1 MSAVAIGFASCEDKS
16 DLGIAQVNPQEPTID
31 VTGFA
36 LSGIPGSVNLD
47 ATVNQT
53 IPVAT
58 VTTAP
63 TNLAEGAEIQLAMQL
78 SASEDYENA
87 TTLDVVDGA
96 VSSDDWENFVLAQ
109 GSKSPAVVD
118 NYIRFA
124 AYILNNGQLSRIGG
138 ENTWFGATKV
148 AVTPVDLRLDVE
160 SSYYLVTSA
169 GKIEMTHSDEHIY
182 DDPVFQYMIEVSS
195 DQVPYYWQIAPGS
208 AVNGSDA
215 DFYGVSETGAADE
228 LSGNL
233 VLGSQK
239 GELNVAGK
247 YRFYVNMLDK
257 TYYIEKNSAPDTDYL
272 WTPGP
277 ASGWGF
283 ENNMLL
289 SNQDNGSFTGYV
301 YVDGEFKLCAQADWD
316 PLNWGLNGGVLTPGG
331 DNIKVDPSGLYY
343 VTADF
348 NDMTIGLV
356 EITSVSLIGAFNN
369 WGGDAALT
377 PNENYTIWSGDVD
390 FTEAGEWKFRMNNNW
405 DINLGGSEA
414 NLTQGGDNLS
424 VPEAGVYTVTLD
436 LSKLPYSC
444 TVVKK

>member
-16 DLGIAQVNPQEPTID
+16 DLGIAQVNPQEPAID

-36 LSGIPGSVNLD
+36 LSGMPGSVNLD

-58 VTTAP
+58 VATAP

-96 VSSDDWENFVLAQ
+96 VSSDDWEDFVLAQ

-148 AVTPVDLRLDVE
+148 SVTPVDLRLDVE
-160 SSYYLVTSA
+160 SSYYLVMGSD
-169 GKIEMTHSDEHIY
+169 KVEMNHSDAHVY
-182 DDPVFQYMIEVSS
+182 DDPVFKYTIEVSG
-195 DQVPYYWQIAPGS
+195 DQVPYYWQIAPAS

-215 DFYGVSETGAADE
+215 DFYGVSETGAADA

-233 VLGSQK
+233 VLGGQK
-239 GELNVAGK
+239 GELNAAGK
-247 YRFYVNMLDK
+247 YSLTVNMLDK
-257 TYYIEKNSAPDTDYL
+257 TYSIERNAAPDVEYL
-272 WTPGP
+272 WTPGN
-277 ASGWGF
+277 ANGWAFGD
-283 ENNMLL
+283 NNMKIA
-289 SNQDNGSFTGYV
+289 NQNNGCFAGYV
-301 YVDGEFKLCAQADWD
+301 YVDTEFKLSADTNWSQ
-316 PLNWGLNGGVLTPGG
+316 NWGLNAGLLTPGG
-331 DNIKVDPSGLYY
+331 DNIGVDPNGLYY
-343 VTADF
+343 VTANF
-348 NDMTIGLV
+348 NDMTLGLV
-356 EITSVSLIGAFNN
+356 EITSVSLIGAFNG
-369 WGGDAALT
+369 WGADAALT
-377 PNENYTIWSGDVD
+377 PNENYSIWSGDVD
-390 FTEAGEWKFRMNNNW
+390 FTEAGEWKFRMNNGW

-414 NLTQGGDNLS
+414 DLTQGGDNLS

>member
-16 DLGIAQVNPQEPTID
+16 DLGIAQVNPQEPAID

-36 LSGIPGSVNLD
+36 LSGMPGSVNLD

-58 VTTAP
+58 VATAP

-96 VSSDDWENFVLAQ
+96 VSSDDWEDFVLAQ

-148 AVTPVDLRLDVE
+148 SVTPVDLRLDVE
-160 SSYYLVTSA
+160 SSYYLVMGSD
-169 GKIEMTHSDEHIY
+169 KVEMNHSDAHVY
-182 DDPVFQYMIEVSS
+182 DDPVFKYTIEVSG

-208 AVNGSDA
+208 AVEGSDA
-215 DFYGVSETGAADE
+215 DFYGVSETGAADA

-233 VLGSQK
+233 VLGGQK
-239 GELNVAGK
+239 GEINAAGK
-247 YRFYVNMLDK
+247 YSLTVNMLDK
-257 TYYIEKNSAPDTDYL
+257 TYSIERNAAPDVEYL
-272 WTPGP
+272 WTPGN
-277 ASGWGF
+277 ANGWAFGD
-283 ENNMLL
+283 NNMKIA
-289 SNQDNGSFTGYV
+289 NQNNGCFAGYV
-301 YVDGEFKLCAQADWD
+301 YVDTEFKLSADTNWSQ
-316 PLNWGLNGGVLTPGG
+316 NWGLNAGLLTPGG
-331 DNIKVDPSGLYY
+331 DNIGVDPNGLYY
-343 VTADF
+343 VTANF
-348 NDMTIGLV
+348 NDMTLGLV
-356 EITSVSLIGAFNN
+356 EITSVSLIGAFNG
-369 WGGDAALT
+369 WGADAALT
-377 PNENYTIWSGDVD
+377 PNENYSIWSGDVD
-390 FTEAGEWKFRMNNNW
+390 FTEAGEWKFRMNNGW

-414 NLTQGGDNLS
+414 DLTQGGDNLS

>member
-1 MSAVAIGFASCEDKS
+1 MSALAIGFASCEDKS
-16 DLGIAQVNPQEPTID
+16 DLGIAQVNPQEPAID

-36 LSGIPGSVNLD
+36 LSGMPGSVNLD

-58 VTTAP
+58 VATAP
-63 TNLAEGAEIQLAMQL
+63 TNLSEGAEIQLAMQL

-96 VSSDDWENFVLAQ
+96 VSSDDWEDFVLAQ

-160 SSYYLVTSA
+160 SSYYLVMGSD
-169 GKIEMTHSDEHIY
+169 KVEMNHSDAHVY
-182 DDPVFQYMIEVSS
+182 DDPVFKYTIEVSG
-195 DQVPYYWQIAPGS
+195 DQVPYYWQIAPAS

-215 DFYGVSETGAADE
+215 DFYGVSETGAADA

-233 VLGSQK
+233 VLGGQK
-239 GELNVAGK
+239 GEINAAGK
-247 YRFYVNMLDK
+247 YSLTVNMLDK
-257 TYYIEKNSAPDTDYL
+257 TYSIERNAAPDVEYL
-272 WTPGP
+272 WTPGN
-277 ASGWGF
+277 ANGWAFGD
-283 ENNMLL
+283 NNMKIA
-289 SNQDNGSFTGYV
+289 NQNNGCFAGYV
-301 YVDGEFKLCAQADWD
+301 YVDTEFKLSADTNWSQ
-316 PLNWGLNGGVLTPGG
+316 NWGLNAGLLTPGG
-331 DNIKVDPSGLYY
+331 DNIGVDPNGLYY
-343 VTADF
+343 VTANF
-348 NDMTIGLV
+348 NDMTLGLV
-356 EITSVSLIGAFNN
+356 EITSVSLIGAFNG
-369 WGGDAALT
+369 WGADAALT
-377 PNENYTIWSGDVD
+377 PNENYSIWSGDVD

-414 NLTQGGDNLS
+414 DLTQGGDNLS

>member
-16 DLGIAQVNPQEPTID
+16 DLGIAQVNPQEPAID

-36 LSGIPGSVNLD
+36 LSGMPGSVNLD

-58 VTTAP
+58 VATAP

-96 VSSDDWENFVLAQ
+96 VSSDDWEDFVLAQ

-160 SSYYLVTSA
+160 SLYYLVMGSD
-169 GKIEMTHSDEHIY
+169 KVEMNHSDAHVY
-182 DDPVFQYMIEVSS
+182 DDPVFKYTIEVSG
-195 DQVPYYWQIAPGS
+195 DQVPYYWQIAPAS

-215 DFYGVSETGAADE
+215 DFYGVSETGAADA

-233 VLGSQK
+233 VLGGQK
-239 GELNVAGK
+239 GELNAAGK
-247 YRFYVNMLDK
+247 YSLTVNMLDK
-257 TYYIEKNSAPDTDYL
+257 TYSIERNAAPDVEYL
-272 WTPGP
+272 WTPGN
-277 ASGWGF
+277 ANGWAFGD
-283 ENNMLL
+283 NNMKIA
-289 SNQDNGSFTGYV
+289 NQNNGCFAGYV
-301 YVDGEFKLCAQADWD
+301 YVDTEFKLSADTNWSQ
-316 PLNWGLNGGVLTPGG
+316 NWGLNAGLLTPGG
-331 DNIKVDPSGLYY
+331 DNIGVDPNGLYY
-343 VTADF
+343 VTANF
-348 NDMTIGLV
+348 NDMTLGLV
-356 EITSVSLIGAFNN
+356 EITSVSLIGAFNG
-369 WGGDAALT
+369 WGADAALT
-377 PNENYTIWSGDVD
+377 PNENYSIWSGDVD
-390 FTEAGEWKFRMNNNW
+390 FTEAGEWKFRMNNGW

-414 NLTQGGDNLS
+414 DLTQGGDNLS

>member
-16 DLGIAQVNPQEPTID
+16 DLGIAQVNPQEPAID

-36 LSGIPGSVNLD
+36 LSGMPGSVNLD

-58 VTTAP
+58 VATAP

-96 VSSDDWENFVLAQ
+96 VSSDDWEDFVLAQ

-160 SSYYLVTSA
+160 SSYYLVMGSD
-169 GKIEMTHSDEHIY
+169 KVEMNHSDAHVY
-182 DDPVFQYMIEVSS
+182 DDPVFKYTIEVSG
-195 DQVPYYWQIAPGS
+195 DQVPYYWQIAPAS

-215 DFYGVSETGAADE
+215 DFYGVSETGAADA

-233 VLGSQK
+233 VLGGQK
-239 GELNVAGK
+239 GELNAAGK
-247 YRFYVNMLDK
+247 YSLTVNMLDK
-257 TYYIEKNSAPDTDYL
+257 TYSIERNAAPDVEYL
-272 WTPGP
+272 WTPGN
-277 ASGWGF
+277 ANGWAFGD
-283 ENNMLL
+283 NNMKIA
-289 SNQDNGSFTGYV
+289 NQNNGCFAGYV
-301 YVDGEFKLCAQADWD
+301 YVDTEFKLSADVNWSQ
-316 PLNWGLNGGVLTPGG
+316 NWGLNAGLLTPGG
-331 DNIKVDPSGLYY
+331 DNIGVDPNGLYY
-343 VTADF
+343 VTANF
-348 NDMTIGLV
+348 NDMTLGLV
-356 EITSVSLIGAFNN
+356 EITSVSLIGAFNG
-369 WGGDAALT
+369 WGADAALT
-377 PNENYTIWSGDVD
+377 PNENYSIWSGDVD

-414 NLTQGGDNLS
+414 DLTQGGDNLS

>member
-16 DLGIAQVNPQEPTID
+16 DLGIAQVNPQEPAID

-36 LSGIPGSVNLD
+36 LSGMPGSVNLD

-58 VTTAP
+58 VATAP

-96 VSSDDWENFVLAQ
+96 VSSDDWEDFVLAQ

-148 AVTPVDLRLDVE
+148 SVTPVDLRLDVE
-160 SSYYLVTSA
+160 SSYYLVMGSD
-169 GKIEMTHSDEHIY
+169 KVEMNHSDAHVY
-182 DDPVFQYMIEVSS
+182 DDPVFKYTIEVSG
-195 DQVPYYWQIAPGS
+195 DQVPYYWQIAPAS

-215 DFYGVSETGAADE
+215 DFYGVSETGAADA

-233 VLGSQK
+233 VLGGQK
-239 GELNVAGK
+239 GEINAAGK
-247 YRFYVNMLDK
+247 YSLTVNMLDK
-257 TYYIEKNSAPDTDYL
+257 TYSIERNAAPDVEYL
-272 WTPGP
+272 WTPGN
-277 ASGWGF
+277 ANGWAFGD
-283 ENNMLL
+283 NNMKIA
-289 SNQDNGSFTGYV
+289 NQNNGCFAGYV
-301 YVDGEFKLCAQADWD
+301 YVDTEFKLSADVNWSQ
-316 PLNWGLNGGVLTPGG
+316 NWGLNAGLLTPGG
-331 DNIKVDPSGLYY
+331 DNISVDPNGLYY
-343 VTADF
+343 VTANF
-348 NDMTIGLV
+348 NDMTLGLV
-356 EITSVSLIGAFNN
+356 EITSVSLIGAFNG
-369 WGGDAALT
+369 WGADAALT
-377 PNENYTIWSGDVD
+377 PNENYSIWSGDVD
-390 FTEAGEWKFRMNNNW
+390 FTEAGEWKFRMNNGW

-414 NLTQGGDNLS
+414 DLTQGGDNLS

>member
-16 DLGIAQVNPQEPTID
+16 DLGIAQVNPQEPAID

-36 LSGIPGSVNLD
+36 LSGMPGSVNLD

-58 VTTAP
+58 VATAP
-63 TNLAEGAEIQLAMQL
+63 TNLSEGAEIQLAMQL

-160 SSYYLVTSA
+160 SSYYLVMGSD
-169 GKIEMTHSDEHIY
+169 KVEMNHSDAHVY
-182 DDPVFQYMIEVSS
+182 DDPVFKYTIEVSG

-208 AVNGSDA
+208 AVEGSDA
-215 DFYGVSETGAADE
+215 DFYGVSETGAADA

-233 VLGSQK
+233 VLGGQK
-239 GELNVAGK
+239 GELNAAGK
-247 YRFYVNMLDK
+247 YSLTVNMLDK
-257 TYYIEKNSAPDTDYL
+257 TYSIERNAAPDVEYL
-272 WTPGP
+272 WTPGN
-277 ASGWGF
+277 ANGWAFGD
-283 ENNMLL
+283 NNMKIA
-289 SNQDNGSFTGYV
+289 NQNNGCFAGYV
-301 YVDGEFKLCAQADWD
+301 YVDTEFKLSADVNWSQ
-316 PLNWGLNGGVLTPGG
+316 NWGLNAGLLTPGG
-331 DNIKVDPSGLYY
+331 DNIGVDPNGLYY
-343 VTADF
+343 VTANF
-348 NDMTIGLV
+348 NDMTLGLV
-356 EITSVSLIGAFNN
+356 EITSVSLIGAFNG
-369 WGGDAALT
+369 WGADAALT
-377 PNENYTIWSGDVD
+377 PNENYSIWSGDVD
-390 FTEAGEWKFRMNNNW
+390 FTEAGEWKFRMNNGW

-414 NLTQGGDNLS
+414 DLTQGGDNLS

>member
-16 DLGIAQVNPQEPTID
+16 DLGIAQVNPQEPAID

-36 LSGIPGSVNLD
+36 LSGMPGSVNLD

-58 VTTAP
+58 VATAP
-63 TNLAEGAEIQLAMQL
+63 TNLSEGAEIQLAMQL

-96 VSSDDWENFVLAQ
+96 VSSDDWEDFVLAQ

-160 SSYYLVTSA
+160 SSYYLVMGSD
-169 GKIEMTHSDEHIY
+169 KVEMNHSDAHVY
-182 DDPVFQYMIEVSS
+182 DDPVFKYTIEVSG
-195 DQVPYYWQIAPGS
+195 DQVPYYWQIAPAS

-215 DFYGVSETGAADE
+215 DFYGVSETGAADA

-233 VLGSQK
+233 VLGGQK
-239 GELNVAGK
+239 GELNAAGK
-247 YRFYVNMLDK
+247 YSLTVNMLDK
-257 TYYIEKNSAPDTDYL
+257 TYSIERNAAPDVEYL
-272 WTPGP
+272 WTPGN
-277 ASGWGF
+277 ANGWAFGD
-283 ENNMLL
+283 NNMKIA
-289 SNQDNGSFTGYV
+289 NQNNGCFAGYV
-301 YVDGEFKLCAQADWD
+301 YVDTEFKLSADTNWSQ
-316 PLNWGLNGGVLTPGG
+316 NWGLNAGLLTPGG
-331 DNIKVDPSGLYY
+331 DNIGVDPNGLYY
-343 VTADF
+343 VTANF
-348 NDMTIGLV
+348 NDMTLGLV
-356 EITSVSLIGAFNN
+356 EITSVSLIGAFNG
-369 WGGDAALT
+369 WGADAALT
-377 PNENYTIWSGDVD
+377 PNENYSIWSGDVD
-390 FTEAGEWKFRMNNNW
+390 FTEAGEWKFRMNNGW

-414 NLTQGGDNLS
+414 DLTQGGDNLS

>member
-16 DLGIAQVNPQEPTID
+16 DLGIAQVNPQEPAID

-36 LSGIPGSVNLD
+36 LSGMPGSVNLD

-58 VTTAP
+58 VATAP

-96 VSSDDWENFVLAQ
+96 VSSDDWEDFVLAQ

-148 AVTPVDLRLDVE
+148 SVTPVDLRLDVE
-160 SSYYLVTSA
+160 SSYYLVMGSD
-169 GKIEMTHSDEHIY
+169 KVEMNHSDAHVY
-182 DDPVFQYMIEVSS
+182 DDPVFKYTIEVSG

-208 AVNGSDA
+208 AVEGSDA
-215 DFYGVSETGAADE
+215 DFYGVSETGAADA

-233 VLGSQK
+233 VLGGQK
-239 GELNVAGK
+239 GEINAAGK
-247 YRFYVNMLDK
+247 YSLTVNMLDK
-257 TYYIEKNSAPDTDYL
+257 TYSIERNAAPDVEYL
-272 WTPGP
+272 WTPGN
-277 ASGWGF
+277 ANGWAFGD
-283 ENNMLL
+283 NNMKIA
-289 SNQDNGSFTGYV
+289 NQNNGCFAGYV
-301 YVDGEFKLCAQADWD
+301 YVDTEFKLSADVNWSQ
-316 PLNWGLNGGVLTPGG
+316 NWGLNAGLLTPGG
-331 DNIKVDPSGLYY
+331 DNIGVDPNGLYY
-343 VTADF
+343 VTANF
-348 NDMTIGLV
+348 NDMTLGLV
-356 EITSVSLIGAFNN
+356 EITSVSLIGAFNG
-369 WGGDAALT
+369 WGADAALT
-377 PNENYTIWSGDVD
+377 PNENYSIWSGDVD
-390 FTEAGEWKFRMNNNW
+390 FTEAGEWKFRMNNGW

-414 NLTQGGDNLS
+414 DLTQGGDNLS